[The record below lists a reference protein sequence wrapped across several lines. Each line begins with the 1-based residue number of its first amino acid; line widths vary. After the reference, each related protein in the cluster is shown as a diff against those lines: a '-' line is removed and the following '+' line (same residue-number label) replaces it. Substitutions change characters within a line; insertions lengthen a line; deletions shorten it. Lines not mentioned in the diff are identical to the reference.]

1 MLKAFRKKEGQKG
14 FTLIELMIV
23 IAIIGILA
31 AIAIPQFTQY
41 RRRGWAATV
50 NSDCKNAFTASVALI
65 ADNPALAAM
74 DCTATAGAGLQSAGY
89 MPSTVLPAASQCAVA
104 FTDTNNYTVTISSL
118 AAWGF
123 TAATANASMAVLNGI
138 ATFNASQP

>member
-41 RRRGWAATV
+41 RKRGYAASI
-50 NSDCKNAFTASVALI
+50 NSAVKNAH
-65 ADNPALAAM
+65 
-74 DCTATAGAGLQSAGY
+74 
-89 MPSTVLPAASQCAVA
+89 
-104 FTDTNNYTVTISSL
+104 
-118 AAWGF
+118 
-123 TAATANASMAVLNGI
+123 TAATAHCSDPAATVPTDAQLTAAGYNPTTGVTITVGGANCAGVTILATGSADWALTDNTANIDATGVLFPAV
-138 ATFNASQP
+138 P